1 MKLHTQL
8 YGQICDEPVADDED
22 NNNKNTRIQIKK
34 LINAS

>member
-1 MKLHTQL
+1 MKLYTQL
-8 YGQICDEPVADDED
+8 YGQICDELVADDEV